1 MRCLSFFFQYFW
13 STVDKDVT
21 SSILSWLNSGTL
33 PHPINHTFI
42 TLISKTN
49 NPEYVHQYRQIS
61 LYNVLYK
68 IFSKVLANRLKNILS
83 KIMTEHQ
90 SAFTKD
96 RLISNNSLVAFE
108 TLHCMHK
115 HNFDNIG
122 FMAFK
127 LNMSKAYDRVDWT
140 LLEELIRKM
149 GFNERFIALTM
160 ICVKTVTYS
169 ILVNREPKGFIQP
182 FKRIRQGNPL
192 SPFLFLLCTEGL
204 NGFIKHVEMNGDIHG
219 FSLCRNGQELTH
231 LLFVD
236 DSLLF
241 CRATEEECG
250 KVLNILEAY
259 EGASGQK
266 VNRSKT
272 TLFFLAN
279 PPQMLLNPTLNWP

>member
-1 MRCLSFFFQYFW
+1 MAPLKAPSLNEMPLIFFQYFW

-49 NPEYVHQYRQIS
+49 NPEYVRQYRQIS

-90 SAFTKD
+90 SSFTKH
-96 RLISNNSLVAFE
+96 RLISNNILVAFE

-115 HNFDNIG
+115 HNSDNIG

-149 GFNERFIALTM
+149 GFNERFITLTM

-192 SPFLFLLCTEGL
+192 SPFLFFTMHRRIEWLHQTCRNEWRYSWL
-204 NGFIKHVEMNGDIHG
+204 
-219 FSLCRNGQELTH
+219 FSLQEWTETNSSVICR
-231 LLFVD
+231 
-236 DSLLF
+236 
-241 CRATEEECG
+241 
-250 KVLNILEAY
+250 
-259 EGASGQK
+259 
-266 VNRSKT
+266 
-272 TLFFLAN
+272 
-279 PPQMLLNPTLNWP
+279 

>member
-1 MRCLSFFFQYFW
+1 MLFRS
-13 STVDKDVT
+13 
-21 SSILSWLNSGTL
+21 
-33 PHPINHTFI
+33 
-42 TLISKTN
+42 
-49 NPEYVHQYRQIS
+49 PEYVHQYRQIS

-96 RLISNNSLVAFE
+96 RLISNNILVAFE

-127 LNMSKAYDRVDWT
+127 LNMSKAYDRVEWT

-192 SPFLFLLCTEGL
+192 SAFLFFTMHRRIEWLHQTCRNEWRYSWL
-204 NGFIKHVEMNGDIHG
+204 
-219 FSLCRNGQELTH
+219 FSLQEWTETNSSVICR
-231 LLFVD
+231 
-236 DSLLF
+236 
-241 CRATEEECG
+241 
-250 KVLNILEAY
+250 
-259 EGASGQK
+259 
-266 VNRSKT
+266 
-272 TLFFLAN
+272 
-279 PPQMLLNPTLNWP
+279 